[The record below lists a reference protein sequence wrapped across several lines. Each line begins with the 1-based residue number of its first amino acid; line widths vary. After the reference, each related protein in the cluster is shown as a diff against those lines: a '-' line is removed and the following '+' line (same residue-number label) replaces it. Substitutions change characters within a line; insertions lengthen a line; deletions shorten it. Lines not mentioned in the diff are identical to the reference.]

1 MSTKA
6 VNTSLALI
14 LLMLL
19 SSLSYSVLNDKEEK
33 PQFNNQATMLTS
45 TTASNF
51 EPLIPQARYY
61 HSSGTEN
68 QVILE

>member
-33 PQFNNQATMLTS
+33 PQFNYQGKYDFKYDRHQIT
-45 TTASNF
+45 
-51 EPLIPQARYY
+51 
-61 HSSGTEN
+61 
-68 QVILE
+68 